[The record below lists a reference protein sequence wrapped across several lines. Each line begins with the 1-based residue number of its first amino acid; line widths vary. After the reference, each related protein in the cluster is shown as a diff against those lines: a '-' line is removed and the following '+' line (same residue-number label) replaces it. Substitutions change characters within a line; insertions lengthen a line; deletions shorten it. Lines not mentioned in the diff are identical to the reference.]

1 TGSSQ
6 SLQSWGG
13 STRRGRSKPPSII
26 SWGGIS
32 QADTEM
38 GIGED
43 GIEPVPYVTVEDG
56 ENAIPANIEG
66 AEQEMGWDSKS
77 GKWMLRPV
85 SNMSAVSTAM
95 PVVAREDV

>member
-1 TGSSQ
+1 
-6 SLQSWGG
+6 
-13 STRRGRSKPPSII
+13 
-26 SWGGIS
+26 
-32 QADTEM
+32 M
-38 GIGED
+38 GVGED

-56 ENAIPANIEG
+56 ENATPANIGG
-66 AEQEMGWDSKS
+66 AGQEMGWDSKT